1 VASVGAPIDL
11 PDLAYAGFAEFARQW
26 LLLSRRQ
33 PFEAGTGV
41 HKLWLNAGGSAGQGG
56 LWGLDV
62 DEGVLNERFGG
73 RAWQVQV
80 LAPDQARA
88 EAARDQERRREERK
102 DAKRTE
108 ARDRILDLLLAL
120 PGGDTSAQLA
130 QSTGYNKALVGEVLG
145 ELRREGRIEAARV
158 EKGGGRARREYD
170 GWKLTP
176 AGARAA
182 AASGKGASA
191 ASGDLGVALGYRAA
205 GGSVVEAR
213 KGMTAP
219 DGRDGAVDRPSE
231 PSEPSAPR
239 GPAG

>member
-1 VASVGAPIDL
+1 VGAPIDL

-88 EAARDQERRREERK
+88 EAARDQEVKREERK
-102 DAKRTE
+102 E
-108 ARDRILDLLLAL
+108 ARK
-120 PGGDTSAQLA
+120 S
-130 QSTGYNKALVGEVLG
+130 
-145 ELRREGRIEAARV
+145 ELRGRVLEALLQA
-158 EKGGGRARREYD
+158 GGGETTRQLRE
-170 GWKLTP
+170 LT
-176 AGARAA
+176 GSNGAA
-182 AASGKGASA
+182 AAEALADLVREGLVEQTTVSKKSGR
-191 ASGDLGVALGYRAA
+191 GVQEYPGWGLTAA
-205 GGSVVEAR
+205 GRTQATQKSGTGDR
-213 KGMTAP
+213 R
-219 DGRDGAVDRPSE
+219 DGREERDTT
-231 PSEPSAPR
+231 
-239 GPAG
+239 GPDQPPQPPDAQGGVR